1 MKVKDRLLLSG
12 RNLLG
17 CLSRDDGHLPYWH
30 MAVDGDLR
38 AVYQFRP
45 YCTGH
50 NVGRWWNAML
60 RLERA
65 TGFEIPVEIEAAM
78 LENSRRLCDNASGIF
93 LEDVAPRDPATWYI
107 HSYRETMLSFGLLVE
122 CRGSNRAAEW
132 GRRAI
137 EAMSR
142 ASRDLM
148 EWRFSFDGGPV
159 RAKHGNS
166 AAPAYTHGRAIEG
179 LLCFHAATGD
189 PAALEEAERLADF
202 HFGYVLTADGSLAEG
217 CGHHTHSYL
226 NTLRGLLMLAVLQ
239 GSRERQERIY
249 RTYGDAVSGMITR
262 SGFVT
267 HDVGN
272 RYGGDVA
279 SAGDIAHVAL
289 LLWDLFADPGLL
301 DDAERIAR
309 ARLFPA
315 QVREPVPI
323 RPAVADDPRDCYRDL
338 PNRFVGAIGGSVGH
352 VSGQTCVTDFTA
364 ATLHSLIELWTRT
377 VDVEEEIVRVN
388 FHFDRELPEVAVRA
402 ERDENAGRVTV
413 VNRTGK
419 ELRLRFPG
427 WADEGTCSVTVDG
440 RPVETTVENG
450 FVVVAQDEGD
460 TTSELRFALHEYEE
474 EELSRD
480 ESAEEETVTFRWRG
494 DEIVGVSGSGPYM
507 APHPALCR
515 SLTGLLKRIT

>member
-1 MKVKDRLLLSG
+1 MNVKDRLLLTG

-17 CLSRDDGHLPYWH
+17 SLSRDDGYLPYWH
-30 MAVDGDLR
+30 MAVDGELR
-38 AVYQFRP
+38 AMYQFRP
-45 YCTGH
+45 RCTGH

-65 TGFEIPVEIEAAM
+65 AGFEIPVEMEAAM
-78 LENSRRLCDNASGIF
+78 LENSRRLSDNASGIF
-93 LEDVAPRDPATWYI
+93 LEDVDPRDPATWYI
-107 HSYRETMLSFGLLVE
+107 HSYRESMLSFGLLVE
-122 CRGSNRAAEW
+122 CRGSERAAEW
-132 GRRAI
+132 GQRAI
-137 EAMSR
+137 EGMSC
-142 ASRDLM
+142 ASRDLTK
-148 EWRFSFDGGPV
+148 WRFSFDGGPE

-179 LLCFHAATGD
+179 LLCFHAATGA
-189 PAALEEAERLADF
+189 PAALEEAERLAEF
-202 HFGYVLTADGSLAEG
+202 HFGYVLNADGSLAG
-217 CGHHTHSYL
+217 GSGHHTHSYL

-249 RTYGDAVSGMITR
+249 KTYRDAVSGMITR

-267 HDVGN
+267 HDIGN
-272 RYGGDVA
+272 RYGGDIA

-309 ARLFPA
+309 TRLFPA

-338 PNRFVGAIGGSVGH
+338 PNRFVGTIGGSVGH

-388 FHFDRELPEVAVRA
+388 FHFNREVPGVGVRA
-402 ERDENAGRVTV
+402 ERDENGGRVIV

-427 WADEGTCSVTVDG
+427 WADECTCSVTVDG

-450 FVVVAQDEGD
+450 FVVVAQGEVA
-460 TTSELRFALHEYEE
+460 TTTELRFAVPEYEE

-480 ESAEEETVTFRWRG
+480 PSAEEETVTFRWRG
-494 DEIVGVSGSGPYM
+494 DEITGVSGGGAYM
-507 APHPALCR
+507 APRPAICH
-515 SLTGLLKRIT
+515 SLL

>member
-1 MKVKDRLLLSG
+1 MSNAAAASAPPGGASG
-12 RNLLG
+12 RSRG
-17 CLSRDDGHLPYWH
+17 CAAPAGTRWRGGSRST
-30 MAVDGDLR
+30 A
-38 AVYQFRP
+38 
-45 YCTGH
+45 
-50 NVGRWWNAML
+50 
-60 RLERA
+60 
-65 TGFEIPVEIEAAM
+65 
-78 LENSRRLCDNASGIF
+78 
-93 LEDVAPRDPATWYI
+93 DP
-107 HSYRETMLSFGLLVE
+107 S
-122 CRGSNRAAEW
+122 
-132 GRRAI
+132 
-137 EAMSR
+137 
-142 ASRDLM
+142 
-148 EWRFSFDGGPV
+148 

-179 LLCFHAATGD
+179 LLCFHAATGE

-202 HFGYVLTADGSLAEG
+202 HFGYLLNADGSLARG

-239 GSRERQERIY
+239 GSRERQELIY
-249 RTYGDAVSGMITR
+249 RTFREAVTGMITR

-279 SAGDIAHVAL
+279 SAGDVAHVAL

-323 RPAVADDPRDCYRDL
+323 RPVEAAGSRDCYRDL
-338 PNRFVGAIGGSVGH
+338 PNRFIGAIGGSVGH
-352 VSGQTCVTDFTA
+352 VRGQTCVTDFTA

-377 VDVEEEIVRVN
+377 VDVEGEVVRVN
-388 FHFDRELPEVAVRA
+388 FHFDRELTEVGVRA
-402 ERDENAGRVTV
+402 ERDENGARVTV

-427 WADEGTCSVTVDG
+427 WADEGTRSMIVNG
-440 RPVETTVENG
+440 RHVKTTVEDG
-450 FVVVAQDEGD
+450 FVVVAQGEGT
-460 TTSELRFALHEYEE
+460 TTSELRFAVPEYEE

-480 ESAEEETVTFRWRG
+480 ESAEEETVTFCWRG
-494 DEIVGVSGSGPYM
+494 DEIVDVSSGGPYL
-507 APHPALCR
+507 APRPALCR
-515 SLTGLLKRIT
+515 SLL

>member
-1 MKVKDRLLLSG
+1 MNVKDRLLLSG

-17 CLSRDDGHLPYWH
+17 SLSRDDGYLPYWH
-30 MAVDGDLR
+30 MAVDGELG
-38 AVYQFRP
+38 AMYQFRP

-50 NVGRWWNAML
+50 NVGRWWNTML

-65 TGFEIPVEIEAAM
+65 AGFEIPVEVEAAM
-78 LENSRRLCDNASGIF
+78 LENSRRLSNNASGIF
-93 LEDVAPRDPATWYI
+93 LEDVDPRDPATWYI
-107 HSYRETMLSFGLLVE
+107 HSYRETMLSLGLLVE
-122 CRGSNRAAEW
+122 CRGSQRAAEW
-132 GRRAI
+132 GHRAI
-137 EAMSR
+137 EGMSR

-148 EWRFSFDGGPV
+148 EWRFSFDGGPE
-159 RAKHGNS
+159 RAKHGNG

-179 LLCFHAATGD
+179 LLSFHAATRE

-202 HFGYVLTADGSLAEG
+202 HFGHLVNADGSLAGG

-226 NTLRGLLMLAVLQ
+226 NTLRGLLMLAVLK
-239 GSRERQERIY
+239 GSHERQELIY
-249 RTYGDAVSGMITR
+249 KTYREAVSGMITR

-267 HDVGN
+267 HDIGD

-323 RPAVADDPRDCYRDL
+323 RPAEAAGSRDCYRDL

-364 ATLHSLIELWTRT
+364 AALHSLIELWTRT
-377 VDVEEEIVRVN
+377 VDVEGEIVRVN
-388 FHFDRELPEVAVRA
+388 FHFDRELPEVGVQA
-402 ERDENAGRVTV
+402 ERDENGGRVTV

-440 RPVETTVENG
+440 RPVEATVAKG
-450 FVVVAQDEGD
+450 FVVVAQGEGP
-460 TTSELRFALHEYEE
+460 TTSELRFAVPEYEE

-480 ESAEEETVTFRWRG
+480 RSAEEETVTFRWRG
-494 DEIVGVSGSGPYM
+494 DEIADVSSGGPYM
-507 APHPALCR
+507 EPHPALCR
-515 SLTGLLKRIT
+515 SLL

>member
-1 MKVKDRLLLSG
+1 MNVEDRLLLSG

-17 CLSRDDGHLPYWH
+17 SLSRDDGYLPYWH
-30 MAVDGDLR
+30 MAVDGELG
-38 AVYQFRP
+38 AMYQFRP

-50 NVGRWWNAML
+50 NVGRWWNTML

-65 TGFEIPVEIEAAM
+65 AGFEVPVEMEAAM
-78 LENSRRLCDNASGIF
+78 LESSRRLSDNASGIF
-93 LEDVAPRDPATWYI
+93 LEDVDPRDPATWYI
-107 HSYRETMLSFGLLVE
+107 HSYRETMLSVGLLVE
-122 CRGSNRAAEW
+122 CRGSGRAAEW
-132 GRRAI
+132 GNRAI
-137 EAMSR
+137 EGMSR

-159 RAKHGNS
+159 RAKHGKS

-179 LLCFHAATGD
+179 LLCFHAATRE

-202 HFGYVLTADGSLAEG
+202 HFGHLVNADGSLAGG

-239 GSRERQERIY
+239 GSRERQELIY
-249 RTYGDAVSGMITR
+249 KTYREAVSGMITR

-267 HDVGN
+267 HDIGD
-272 RYGGDVA
+272 RYGGDIA
-279 SAGDIAHVAL
+279 SAGDIAHIAL

-323 RPAVADDPRDCYRDL
+323 RPAEAADSRDCYRDL

-364 ATLHSLIELWTRT
+364 AALHSLIELWTRT
-377 VDVEEEIVRVN
+377 VDVEGEIVRVN
-388 FHFDRELPEVAVRA
+388 FHFDRELPEVGVQA
-402 ERDENAGRVTV
+402 ERDENGGRVTV

-440 RPVETTVENG
+440 RPVEATVENG
-450 FVVVAQDEGD
+450 FVVVAQGEGA
-460 TTSELRFALHEYEE
+460 TTSELRFAVPEYEE

-480 ESAEEETVTFRWRG
+480 KSAEEETVTFRWRG
-494 DEIVGVSGSGPYM
+494 DEIADVSSGGPYM
-507 APHPALCR
+507 EPHPALCQ
-515 SLTGLLKRIT
+515 SLL